1 MITTENIM
9 RGQLGEKIR
18 KVREL
23 KGYTQEYMASQLDI
37 SQRACSKL
45 EREETKLDWSR
56 ITNIADILELEPK
69 DLIAF
74 DDTLIFNQSPQSGKN
89 NHNVYHDNFPQELK
103 LQYESRIAQ
112 LESEVAFLRLQL
124 DKR

>member
-1 MITTENIM
+1 MIATENIM
-9 RGQLGEKIR
+9 QGQLGEKIR

-37 SQRACSKL
+37 SQRAYSKL

-74 DDTLIFNQSPQSGKN
+74 DDTLIFNQSPQSGKFYESTLN
-89 NHNVYHDNFPQELK
+89 YNFPEELK